1 MCLIGK
7 TQLLCMQCRG
17 IGPHLAVRGRSH
29 GFSRVATGTWVI
41 FSSYSWDDPSKL
53 LFVQR
58 RLDSSLVM
66 RDTSGI
72 SWMLGREIE
81 MLLDGRHETNSTFL
95 VTTVILGFLSI
106 FNKSQASSH
115 FEALNSA
122 CLSRC
127 QRDIRPPV
135 HMRWEPR
142 LSLVSPQG
150 NQTYLHLVK

>member
-1 MCLIGK
+1 
-7 TQLLCMQCRG
+7 
-17 IGPHLAVRGRSH
+17 
-29 GFSRVATGTWVI
+29 
-41 FSSYSWDDPSKL
+41 
-53 LFVQR
+53 
-58 RLDSSLVM
+58 
-66 RDTSGI
+66 
-72 SWMLGREIE
+72 MLGRETE
-81 MLLDGRHETNSTFL
+81 MLIEGRHETHSTFL
-95 VTTVILGFLSI
+95 VSTVILGFLSI

-135 HMRWEPR
+135 QMRWEPR

>member
-1 MCLIGK
+1 M
-7 TQLLCMQCRG
+7 LCMQCREMG
-17 IGPHLAVRGRSH
+17 THLAASGRSH
-29 GFSRVATGTWVI
+29 GFSRVAVGTWVI

-72 SWMLGREIE
+72 SWTFGTEIE
-81 MLLDGRHETNSTFL
+81 MLLEVRHETHSTFL
-95 VTTVILGFLSI
+95 VTTVILGILSI
-106 FNKSQASSH
+106 FNKSPPSSP

-150 NQTYLHLVK
+150 NQTYLHLVR

>member
-1 MCLIGK
+1 MFIGN
-7 TQLLCMQCRG
+7 TEMLCMQCRE
-17 IGPHLAVRGRSH
+17 IGTHLTARVRSH

-53 LFVQR
+53 LFAQR
-58 RLDSSLVM
+58 RQDSCLVM

-72 SWMLGREIE
+72 SWILGREIE
-81 MLLDGRHETNSTFL
+81 MLLEGRHETHSTFL

-142 LSLVSPQG
+142 LSLVSPRG
-150 NQTYLHLVK
+150 NQTYLHLVR